1 MNFELF
7 IARKILSGGLS
18 GKKLAGPVIKV
29 ATLGIVLGMV
39 VMILSLA
46 IGFGFKG
53 EIRDKITGFASH
65 VQVMSYDYNYSF
77 ETNPI
82 TSDDQLVEEIEAIEG
97 VNFIQRFGTMP
108 GIIKANES
116 IQGIVLK
123 GVGPEYNWS
132 FMESTLVDGE
142 VPVFTDSLRSD
153 EILISRELSK
163 LLKVKVGDKLRM
175 YFVQNNILQR
185 RFIIKGLYDSHFPEF
200 DKLYAFVDIKHV
212 QKLNK
217 WDETQISGYEISIDN
232 FNNLDQVGEEVY
244 YLTSSRVEDNGTMLR
259 TKTIKQIQP
268 QIFGWLSILDTN
280 VYVILILIILVAG
293 FNMISGLLILILER
307 TNMIGIL
314 KALGSDNWSLRK
326 VFMYLSAVIIGR
338 GMLWGNVIGIGIC
351 LLQKYTHLLK
361 LDPADYYLS
370 TVPIHITIV
379 ELLLLNIGVLLVTL
393 TMMLGPSYLV
403 SRILPVKAIRFN

>member
-1 MNFELF
+1 LNFELF